1 MNLAIDIGN
10 TSIKKAS
17 FLDYSMSSTQ
27 KIKYSKSKLNEIK
40 LFFSKDLQ
48 KFKNI

>member
-10 TSIKKAS
+10 TSIKKAT

-27 KIKYSKSKLNEIK
+27 MIKYSKSKLNEIK
-40 LFFSKDLQ
+40 FFF
-48 KFKNI
+48 FKRFTKI